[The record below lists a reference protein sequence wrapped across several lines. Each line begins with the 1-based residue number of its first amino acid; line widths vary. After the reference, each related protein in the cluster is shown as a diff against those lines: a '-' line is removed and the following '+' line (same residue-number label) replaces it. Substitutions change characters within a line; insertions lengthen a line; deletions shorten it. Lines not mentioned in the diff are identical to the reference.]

1 MWASLRKLFD
11 KQAHHHAIAALHW
24 QQDSCHMIVATKV
37 QHSVECTF
45 RRSLSFQGEDWSKQL
60 ALCLKELPAVAE
72 VILVLSPELYQ
83 LVQVDKP
90 QVPDA
95 ELKSA
100 LRWQLKELVS
110 LELDDMQFD
119 YLDLPSSHQQ
129 QAQRLQLVVS
139 SRHLLQQLVR
149 SFHQNHLS
157 ITTILPE
164 EWLFKAF
171 IPRQPQPILVLS
183 HRSGQD
189 VSMMIVRGEQVCFSR
204 RIRGLQQ
211 LEQLSLDELQQGYL
225 DTLGLEV
232 QRSVDYFEGQ
242 MKQAPVRHLCLALD
256 SELQAEIAVFF
267 RELGFAKVEILDF
280 TPWFPDLPLVQQVQ
294 FAVPLA
300 AAMGTELLAAQE
312 DSLEN
317 AS

>member
-11 KQAHHHAIAALHW
+11 KQTHQQAVAALHW
-24 QQDSCHMIVATKV
+24 QDDGCSIIVLTKQGDSMK
-37 QHSVECTF
+37 CTF
-45 RRSLSFQGEDWSKQL
+45 RRTLNFQGADWSKPLEQ
-60 ALCLKELPAVAE
+60 CLKELPMVTD
-72 VILVLSPELYQ
+72 VVLVLAPEFYQ

-90 QVPDA
+90 QVPEA
-95 ELKSA
+95 ELKAA

-129 QAQRLQLVVS
+129 QAARLQMVVS
-139 SRHLLQQLVR
+139 SQDLLQQLVGSLHR
-149 SFHQNHLS
+149 ARLP

-164 EWLFKAF
+164 EWLLKDL
-171 IPRQPQPILVLS
+171 IPAQPQPTLVLS

-189 VSMMIVRGEQVCFSR
+189 VAMMIVRGEQVCFSR
-204 RIRGLQQ
+204 RIRGIQQ
-211 LEQLSLDELQQGYL
+211 LEQLSLDALHQGYL

-242 MKQAPVRHLCLALD
+242 MKQAPVRHMFLALD
-256 SELQAEIAVFF
+256 TELQEDIAGFF
-267 RELGFAKVEILDF
+267 RELGFAKVELLDF
-280 TPWFPDLPLVQQVQ
+280 GQWLPDVPLTQQAQ

-300 AAMGTELLAAQE
+300 AAMGSEVFALQE
-312 DSLEN
+312 ARLEN